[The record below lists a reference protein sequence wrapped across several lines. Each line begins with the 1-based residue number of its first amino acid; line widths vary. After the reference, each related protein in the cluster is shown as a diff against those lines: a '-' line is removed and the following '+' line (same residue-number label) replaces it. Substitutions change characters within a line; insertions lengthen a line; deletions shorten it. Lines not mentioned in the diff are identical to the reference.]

1 MNPPDN
7 GAIHYLWTMDKDW
20 RKTFASAWGLRIGQQ
35 NKFTKTT
42 NASDISQKKHKL
54 TNDQY

>member
-7 GAIHYLWTMDKDW
+7 GAILYLSTMDKDW
-20 RKTFASAWGLRIGQQ
+20 CKTFASAWGLRIGQQ
-35 NKFTKTT
+35 NKSTKTT
-42 NASDISQKKHKL
+42 NASDMSKKPHKQ